1 MPKSRKP
8 ESEAKRFCALEE
20 SWHETWF
27 GRHCGAVIRV
37 REENALFRGK
47 ALRKNEGVSQRS
59 GDCCNPRC
67 VNQGQ
72 KKHFQKYRRVVWM
85 PYVAKRT
92 RRNDAEFGGI
102 HNLDV
107 PMLTESADDPPTNRV
122 GDEKERKR
130 NRGEDG
136 KKRPVKKNEF

>member
-1 MPKSRKP
+1 
-8 ESEAKRFCALEE
+8 
-20 SWHETWF
+20 
-27 GRHCGAVIRV
+27 
-37 REENALFRGK
+37 
-47 ALRKNEGVSQRS
+47 
-59 GDCCNPRC
+59 
-67 VNQGQ
+67 
-72 KKHFQKYRRVVWM
+72 M

-136 KKRPVKKNEF
+136 KKRPVKKNDFRGGSDENESVQQNHPAEFRVGDFRSAVGDDLFLMALGDLQLDDAQGSDSEQQSEKRDDV